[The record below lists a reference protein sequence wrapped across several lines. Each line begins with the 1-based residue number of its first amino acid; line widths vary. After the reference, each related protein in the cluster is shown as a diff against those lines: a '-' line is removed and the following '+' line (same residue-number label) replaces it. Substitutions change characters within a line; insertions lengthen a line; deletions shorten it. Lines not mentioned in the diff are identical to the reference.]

1 MIEPRVGIRQFATSV
16 VRAAMARGDDA
27 QGVTA
32 RLYESLANLVG
43 PAGFDVLLARSLV
56 LARRANPFLDNVVA
70 GPRGTLTGLEEA
82 AKSGPIEPGLVE
94 VVSYFMELLAVLIGE
109 DLAMHLARDA
119 WPEGSGAV
127 ARAEAADIGVV
138 GHEEE
143 KE

>member
-1 MIEPRVGIRQFATSV
+1 MPDKAGSKRLLARRCGRTRGWGEGRAAIPLVCTAPGDRLPSGGGRGPMRGTTRERRRHGRERMIEPRVGIRQFATSV

-70 GPRGTLTGLEEA
+70 GP
-82 AKSGPIEPGLVE
+82 
-94 VVSYFMELLAVLIGE
+94 
-109 DLAMHLARDA
+109 
-119 WPEGSGAV
+119 
-127 ARAEAADIGVV
+127 
-138 GHEEE
+138 
-143 KE
+143 